1 MSRSTMSL
9 LLAAAVVAIQ
19 ATCRAFALF
28 GDPLPAI
35 APVAIWTP
43 RASPQM
49 EHPVPVQTATPVRP
63 LFSRPDVS
71 NEAND
76 AQSGAAKG
84 RASEGA
90 SLPRLVGVV
99 AEGDRRIAV
108 ISHQGAL
115 IRAREKSR
123 VGEWTVARIE
133 PRSALL
139 RTATKSEMLW
149 LDPTKAKDAELIPGS
164 Q

>member
-1 MSRSTMSL
+1 MSRNTTGL
-9 LLAAAVVAIQ
+9 LLAAATVTIL
-19 ATCRAFALF
+19 ATWRASALF
-28 GDPLPAI
+28 GDPLPVN
-35 APVAIWTP
+35 APAAIWT
-43 RASPQM
+43 AHALPQI
-49 EHPVPVQTATPVRP
+49 EHPVTAQPAMPVRP
-63 LFSRPDVS
+63 LFSRLDVS

-76 AQSGAAKG
+76 ANSGDAKG
-84 RASEGA
+84 RASAGA

-99 AEGDRRIAV
+99 AEGDTRIAV
-108 ISHQGAL
+108 IAHQGAL

-123 VGEWTVARIE
+123 VGDWIVARIE

-149 LDPTKAKDAELIPGS
+149 LDPAKSKDAEFIPGS